1 MTVAT
6 KVAVLLGTRVAEPIL
21 ASVHVRARQQA
32 GHMNA
37 SDLIKPLP
45 INLRRGGRPH
55 MGRGCVKTLA
65 ANFSAQR
72 PSKALPISREMM
84 RPRPQMDGLAARFCA
99 ENHAFGF
106 SRSLGR
112 KRSRRRLVQS
122 LFRRRVAPTATRF
135 RQDLEVLRLHGNSA
149 PKQLIHPHDVN

>member
-45 INLRRGGRPH
+45 INLRGGGRPH
-55 MGRGCVKTLA
+55 MSSV
-65 ANFSAQR
+65 
-72 PSKALPISREMM
+72 
-84 RPRPQMDGLAARFCA
+84 DGPGPAR
-99 ENHAFGF
+99 
-106 SRSLGR
+106 
-112 KRSRRRLVQS
+112 VI
-122 LFRRRVAPTATRF
+122 V
-135 RQDLEVLRLHGNSA
+135 D
-149 PKQLIHPHDVN
+149 